1 MQMVMQGYR
10 GLSIL
15 VWLNADRLFM
25 LGVVVAALLAGTYLG
40 TLLVQL

>member
-1 MQMVMQGYR
+1 MKMVMQGCR

-25 LGVVVAALLAGTYLG
+25 LGAVVAGLMAGAYLAAPGIE
-40 TLLVQL
+40 